1 MYLLRLLL
9 STIESNKFLFP
20 SFVIF
25 SITSFKSEGRV
36 IGILLASMIISLILS
51 LSLKGL
57 LFEMSVT
64 TIPLVIFKFL
74 EVISSLV
81 KFLTVIF
88 NFSIS
93 TSSVFFF
100 SDFFS
105 LNSSDDSSLPNFK
118 FLDINFLFLQIFSS
132 TFFLLLY

>member
-9 STIESNKFLFP
+9 STTESNKFLFP

-25 SITSFKSEGRV
+25 PITSFKSEGWV
-36 IGILLASMIISLILS
+36 IGIFLASMIISLMLS

-74 EVISSLV
+74 EAISSLV

-100 SDFFS
+100 SDFFKFSPGS
-105 LNSSDDSSLPNFK
+105 LF
-118 FLDINFLFLQIFSS
+118 
-132 TFFLLLY
+132 

>member
-1 MYLLRLLL
+1 M

-25 SITSFKSEGRV
+25 SITSSKSEGRV